1 MNLNIID
8 MSQFVEIPLKIDK
21 SVFKPS
27 YSKIPRRIIQ
37 IYKTNKIHTHI
48 YKNVMKMIEKN
59 PEYDYL
65 FITYEIAREL
75 IKKHFDEKTMA
86 AYEKI
91 QIGAAKADFIRY
103 VVLYLYGGI
112 YLDLDASIEIEIDRF
127 IPNDTDFIF
136 FYRFVDETKMT
147 QWIFFTKPENHI
159 IKKIINEMVDRIHNN
174 ETNIFIATGP
184 TLFTDVIYNL
194 INNTNIYNIIE
205 KTTIDERKHFLS
217 NISNK
222 MTLNGLFYDMCEYE
236 NILKFRMD
244 GYETSMLYFEEE
256 RFKPDSNIFEPTKK
270 ITNQPAAD
278 FYSKPSSDCDLKY
291 NFKNIYK
298 DTKIIFTNLCEQEIL
313 FEKYKKIVNILL
325 EKCDIEFA
333 EKIEKDI
340 KQLNNLSK
348 KALIKTNE
356 NVYDLLDY
364 TYHNCIMKIDK

>member
-1 MNLNIID
+1 
-8 MSQFVEIPLKIDK
+8 MSQFIEIPLKINK
-21 SVFKPS
+21 TAFKPN
-27 YSKIPRRIIQ
+27 YSKIPRNIIQ

-65 FITYEIAREL
+65 FITYEIASEL
-75 IKKHFDEKTMA
+75 IKQNFDDRTLA
-86 AYEKI
+86 AYERI

-127 IPNDTDFIF
+127 IPNDADFIF
-136 FYRFVDETKMT
+136 FYRFVDETKLT

-159 IKKIINEMVDRIHNN
+159 IKKIINEMVHRIHNN

-194 INNTNIYNIIE
+194 INKTNIYNTIE
-205 KTTIDERKHFLS
+205 KTTMNERKHFLT

-222 MTLNGLFYDMCEYE
+222 MILDGFFYDMCEYE

-244 GYETSMLYFEEE
+244 GYKTSMLYFEEE
-256 RFKPDSNIFEPTKK
+256 RFEPDSNIFEPTKK
-270 ITNQPAAD
+270 ITNQPED
-278 FYSKPSSDCDLKY
+278 NESKPNLDCDLKD

-298 DTKIIFTNLCEQEIL
+298 DTKIIFTNLCEQENF
-313 FEKYKKIVNILL
+313 FEKYEKIVNMLL
-325 EKCDIEFA
+325 ENCDTA
-333 EKIEKDI
+333 VAAKIENDI
-340 KQLNNLSK
+340 KQLKNQTKMASM
-348 KALIKTNE
+348 KTNE

-364 TYHNCIMKIDK
+364 TYHNCIMK